1 METKEKVLV
10 LRKPIM
16 IDGEEAKEIN
26 YEFESLTG
34 KNLEEVFKEAIKS
47 GHLVSA
53 SYELDPVI
61 GAMMFA
67 EASNNAYMDI
77 QRFGLADYSK
87 AASLSR
93 GYFFKEVSDN
103 QEDEKD
109 NELILNRPLVIK
121 GVEVKAIQYNFDKL
135 SGNSIEKVFN
145 ESTKSKYIVS
155 SSYELDPII
164 GARMFAEA
172 ADIVY
177 EDIQKMEL
185 YDYTKAASCAR
196 DFFMQGLVGDQEEN
210 N

>member
-1 METKEKVLV
+1 MENKENVLV
-10 LRKPIM
+10 LKKPIM
-16 IDGEEAKEIN
+16 IDGEQTKEM
-26 YEFESLTG
+26 YYDFESLTG
-34 KNLEEVFKEAIKS
+34 RNLEEVFKEAIKS

-77 QRFGLADYSK
+77 KRFGLADYSK
-87 AASLSR
+87 AASLAR

-103 QEDEKD
+103 QEDDKENVLTLSKT
-109 NELILNRPLVIK
+109 LVIN
-121 GVEVKAIQYNFDKL
+121 GTDVKEILYDFEEL

-145 ESTKSKYIVS
+145 EATKSGYIVS

-172 ADIVY
+172 SNIDY
-177 EDIQKMEL
+177 KEIQKLEL
-185 YDYTKAASCAR
+185 CDFTKAASCAR
-196 DFFMQGLVGDQEEN
+196 AFFMQGLVGDQEESN
-210 N
+210 